1 MEHTLVGGRYR
12 WTIPVTGSGGS
23 GGSGLFTS
31 YARVSDVKAYNAHGG
46 EVPENDHFTYRD
58 LNTEDWD
65 PDGIIKG
72 LGGKATSGN
81 LKTNNTNYS
90 VTTETYEFALDAGT
104 YLIKYRAPYVQTDAS
119 VGWIIDRTNSN
130 AVIAESVNNS
140 EYAQDSGIY
149 AGGFVSGTCRVTIT
163 GTNKYAV
170 RQYFQ
175 KDRASYGLGL
185 MSSISALG
193 RSIYTVVEIYKE

>member
-1 MEHTLVGGRYR
+1 MQHTLVGGRYR
-12 WTIPVTGSGGS
+12 WTIPTTGSGGS

-31 YARVSDVKAYNAHGG
+31 YARVSDVKAWNAHGG
-46 EVPENDHFTYRD
+46 DVTDDDDSVYRT

-65 PDGIIKG
+65 PDGIIVG
-72 LGGKATSGN
+72 LGGKATSGD
-81 LKTNNTNYS
+81 LKTNNGNYS

-104 YLIKYRAPYVQTDAS
+104 YLIKYRAPYAQTDAS
-119 VGWIIDRTNSN
+119 VGWLVDRTNSD
-130 AVIAESVNNS
+130 AVIAESVNNN
-140 EYAQDSGIY
+140 EYSQDSGIY
-149 AGGFVSGTCRVTIT
+149 SGGFVSGTCRVTIT

-175 KDRASYGLGL
+175 KDRSSYGLGL
-185 MSSISALG
+185 MSNLSALG